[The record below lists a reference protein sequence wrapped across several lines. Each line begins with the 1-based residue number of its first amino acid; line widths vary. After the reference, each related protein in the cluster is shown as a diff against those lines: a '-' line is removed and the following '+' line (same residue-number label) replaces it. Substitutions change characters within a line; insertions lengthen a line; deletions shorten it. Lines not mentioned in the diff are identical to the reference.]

1 MMKYEVHW
9 RGYKGGKYV
18 EEHIRRK
25 EGNHK
30 FIS

>member
-1 MMKYEVHW
+1 MKYEVHW

-25 EGNHK
+25 EGK
-30 FIS
+30 AGKK